1 MVKSMDFFPVALE
14 SLDSFHM
21 GDGMLLCGDMGEAGN
36 GE

>member
-1 MVKSMDFFPVALE
+1 MVKSMDFIPVVLE

-21 GDGMLLCGDMGEAGN
+21 GDDMLLCGDMGEAGN